1 MNTKFLFDPLC
12 DEVVTNTSELL
23 SFLYRHFF
31 LELVFPLFIFFA
43 VMVTLLVDWNWIP
56 LSTIDKSRGINV
68 EELKRKLLG

>member
-23 SFLYRHFF
+23 NFLYRHFF

-56 LSTIDKSRGINV
+56 LSSIDKSRGINV

>member
-1 MNTKFLFDPLC
+1 MNAKFLFDPLC
-12 DEVVTNTSELL
+12 DEVVSNTSELL
-23 SFLYRHFF
+23 IFLYRHFF

-56 LSTIDKSRGINV
+56 LSSIDKSRGINV

>member
-23 SFLYRHFF
+23 NFLYRHFF

>member
-1 MNTKFLFDPLC
+1 MNAKFLFDPLC

-23 SFLYRHFF
+23 IFLNRHFF

-56 LSTIDKSRGINV
+56 LSSIDKSRGLNV